1 MSGLTHK
8 GNEDYKRGSS
18 RLRVLFIEDTED
30 FVLLLI
36 RELQKGG
43 FEIDYRRVD
52 TPEDTC
58 RALEEETW
66 DLILTD
72 YIMPRFSAPDAL
84 ILVREKG
91 VDAPVIVVT
100 GKIKEGLAPMLMRA
114 GARDFISKQNLS
126 RLAPAVEREMECFSL
141 RRRLRQS

>member
-8 GNEDYKRGSS
+8 GNEDHNHASS
-18 RLRVLFIEDTED
+18 RLRVLFVEDTED

-36 RELQKGG
+36 RELRKGG
-43 FEIDYRRVD
+43 FEIDYSRVD

-66 DLILTD
+66 DLVLTD
-72 YIMPRFSAPDAL
+72 YIMPRFSAPDVL

-91 VDAPVIVVT
+91 VDVPVIVVT
-100 GKIKEGLAPMLMRA
+100 GKIKEGLAPMLMGA

-126 RLAPAVEREMECFSL
+126 RLVPAVKREMECFSL